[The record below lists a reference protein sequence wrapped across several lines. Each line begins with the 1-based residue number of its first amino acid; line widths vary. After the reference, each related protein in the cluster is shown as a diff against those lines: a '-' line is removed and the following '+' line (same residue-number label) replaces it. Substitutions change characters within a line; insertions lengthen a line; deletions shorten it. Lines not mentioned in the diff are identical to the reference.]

1 MANELFKPNT
11 VCSLALLLLIGGNLQ
26 AAPAAAPAKAGPTA
40 AQILAGY
47 QPVQKDVQIDR
58 PEAAEIAKCTIAID
72 KAGYIVR
79 DGNGQMLRNFRDTNG
94 DNTVDQWSYF
104 KDGVE
109 VYRDID
115 SSFNRTPDQ
124 APLAEHG
131 RNAVGTRCQRRRQD
145 RRLDADLGRGSYGRT
160 GIGAAR

>member
-1 MANELFKPNT
+1 MAIELFKSHT
-11 VCSLALLLLIGGNLQ
+11 VCSLALSLLIGGTLQ

-58 PEAAEIAKCTIAID
+58 PEAAEIAKCTISRIG
-72 KAGYIVR
+72 KTGYIVR
-79 DGNGQMLRNFRDTNG
+79 DGSGQMLRNFRDTNG
-94 DNTVDQWSYF
+94 DNIVDQWSYY

-115 SSFNRTPDQ
+115 SNFNRKADQ
-124 APLAEHG
+124 
-131 RNAVGTRCQRRRQD
+131 
-145 RRLDADLGRGSYGRT
+145 
-160 GIGAAR
+160 

>member
-1 MANELFKPNT
+1 MAMELFKPQS
-11 VCSLALLLLIGGNLQ
+11 VCSLALSILISGNLH

-58 PEAAEIAKCTIAID
+58 PDEAEIAKCTIAID
-72 KAGYIVR
+72 KTGYIVR
-79 DGNGQMLRNFRDTNG
+79 DGSGQMLRNFRDTNG

-115 SSFNRTPDQ
+115 STFNRDARPG
-124 APLAEHG
+124 PVAEHR
-131 RNAVGTRCQRRRQD
+131 RN
-145 RRLDADLGRGSYGRT
+145 
-160 GIGAAR
+160 